1 MGGKVAVIGAGAL
14 GLLATK
20 ILIEDGFSVTT
31 YESRDHIG
39 GLWKDSD
46 DSAISIHTT
55 TIFNSGK
62 FRAGLSDFPFADTD
76 DDYPTAARLHDWLQ
90 RYAHHFYLL
99 PRIRLGTK
107 VLSIRRKGEKWEL
120 VVRKISTG

>member
-1 MGGKVAVIGAGAL
+1 VAVIGARAL

-46 DSAISIHTT
+46 DAATSVHATT
-55 TIFNSGK
+55 TFNSSK
-62 FRAGLSDFPFADTD
+62 YRAGMSDFPFADTD
-76 DDYPTAARLHDWLQ
+76 DDYPTAAQLHDWLQ
-90 RYAHHFYLL
+90 RYAHHFDLL
-99 PRIRLGTK
+99 PNIQLGTK
-107 VLSIRRKGEKWEL
+107 VLGIRRKGEK
-120 VVRKISTG
+120 